1 MSTTALLAAG
11 AYGAGKAKEAKRA
24 TENTSGGKFTS
35 LKEAT
40 LNKPLVWLTIIGLGG
55 YALYKLGTA
64 LAKKLTLAN
73 ADKDIRDAQKSGEKA
88 SYSTATY
95 SQLADKLYTAVM
107 YTWGTDEQAIYDVFN
122 LMKNNID
129 VALLIKAFGKRR
141 VEFST
146 QDQELG
152 AHLSNDLDS
161 SEITK
166 INNILASKG
175 ITYRF

>member
-55 YALYKLGTA
+55 YALYKLGSA
-64 LAKKLTLAN
+64 LAKKLTIAN
-73 ADKDIRDAQKSGEKA
+73 ADADIKAAQKSGETA
-88 SYSTATY
+88 SYPSATY
-95 SQLADKLYTAVM
+95 SQLADKIYAAVM
-107 YTWGTDEQAIYDVFN
+107 YTWGTDNQAIYDVFN

-129 VALLIKAFGKRR
+129 VASLIKAFGKRR
-141 VEFST
+141 LEFST
-146 QDQELG
+146 QDAELG
-152 AHLSNDLDS
+152 AHISNDMNS

>member
-1 MSTTALLAAG
+1 
-11 AYGAGKAKEAKRA
+11 
-24 TENTSGGKFTS
+24 
-35 LKEAT
+35 
-40 LNKPLVWLTIIGLGG
+40 
-55 YALYKLGTA
+55 
-64 LAKKLTLAN
+64 
-73 ADKDIRDAQKSGEKA
+73 
-88 SYSTATY
+88 
-95 SQLADKLYTAVM
+95 
-107 YTWGTDEQAIYDVFN
+107 
-122 LMKNNID
+122 MKNNID

-161 SEITK
+161 AEITK

>member
-1 MSTTALLAAG
+1 MSKTALLAAG
-11 AYGAGKAKEAKRA
+11 AFAAGKAKEAKRA
-24 TENTSGGKFTS
+24 TENTGSGKFTS

-40 LNKPLVWLTIIGLGG
+40 LNKPLVWLTILGVG
-55 YALYKLGTA
+55 AFAVYKLGQA
-64 LAKKLTLAN
+64 IGKKLTLSN
-73 ADKDIRDAQKSGEKA
+73 ADKDIREAQQAGQTA
-88 SYSTATY
+88 SYSAATY
-95 SQLADKLYTAVM
+95 SQLADKIYTAVM

>member
-24 TENTSGGKFTS
+24 TENEGSKFTS

-40 LNKPLVWLTIIGLGG
+40 LNKPLVWLTIIGLGA
-55 YALYKLGTA
+55 YAIYKVGSA
-64 LAKKLTLAN
+64 IGKKLSLSN
-73 ADKDIRDAQKSGEKA
+73 ADKDIRDAQKAGAVA
-88 SYSTATY
+88 SYSAATY
-95 SQLADKLYTAVM
+95 SQLADKIYASVM

-129 VALLIKAFGKRR
+129 VANLIKAFGKRR

-161 SEITK
+161 SEIAK
-166 INNILASKG
+166 VNSILASKN

>member
-24 TENTSGGKFTS
+24 TENEGSKFTS

-40 LNKPLVWLTIIGLGG
+40 LNKPLVWLTIIGLGA
-55 YALYKLGTA
+55 YAIYKVGSA
-64 LAKKLTLAN
+64 IGKKLTLSN
-73 ADKDIRDAQKSGEKA
+73 ADKDIRDAKQAGQTA
-88 SYSTATY
+88 SYSAATY
-95 SQLADKLYTAVM
+95 SQLADKIYTAVM

-129 VALLIKAFGKRR
+129 VANLIKAFGKRR

-161 SEITK
+161 AEIAK
-166 INNILASKG
+166 VNSILASKN

>member
-1 MSTTALLAAG
+1 MSKTALVAAG
-11 AYGAGKAKEAKRA
+11 AFAAGKAKEAKRA
-24 TENTSGGKFTS
+24 TENDGKFTN

-55 YALYKLGTA
+55 YALYKLGAAIAKRLTLDNA
-64 LAKKLTLAN
+64 NKDIIDAKK
-73 ADKDIRDAQKSGEKA
+73 SGQVA
-88 SYSTATY
+88 SYPTGTY
-95 SQLADKLYTAVM
+95 SQLADKIYSAVM

-122 LMKNNID
+122 QMKNNLD

-146 QDQELG
+146 LDQELG

-161 SEITK
+161 TEINK
-166 INNILASKG
+166 INNILSSKG
-175 ITYRF
+175 INYKF

>member
-1 MSTTALLAAG
+1 MSKTALLAAG
-11 AYGAGKAKEAKRA
+11 AFAAGKAREAKRA
-24 TENTSGGKFTS
+24 TENESGKFTS

-40 LNKPLVWLTIIGLGG
+40 LNKPLVWLTILGVG
-55 YALYKLGTA
+55 AYALYKLGSA
-64 LAKKLTLAN
+64 LGKKLTLSN
-73 ADKDIRDAQKSGEKA
+73 ADADIRSAQKTGESA
-88 SYSTATY
+88 SYSSATY
-95 SQLADKLYTAVM
+95 SQLADKIYSAVM

-141 VEFST
+141 LEFST
-146 QDQELG
+146 QDAELG

-161 SEITK
+161 TEIAK
-166 INNILASKG
+166 INSILSSKG

>member
-1 MSTTALLAAG
+1 MSKTALLAAG
-11 AYGAGKAKEAKRA
+11 AFAAGKAKEAKKS
-24 TENTSGGKFTS
+24 TENEGGKFTN

-55 YALYKLGTA
+55 YALYRIGKAIAERLDLSNA
-64 LAKKLTLAN
+64 EKDILDAKKEGQTP
-73 ADKDIRDAQKSGEKA
+73 
-88 SYSTATY
+88 SYSSATY
-95 SQLADKLYTAVM
+95 SQLADKIYTAVM

-122 LMKNNID
+122 LMKTNLD

-146 QDQELG
+146 QELELG

-161 SEITK
+161 SEINK
-166 INNILASKG
+166 LNSILSSKNIS
-175 ITYRF
+175 YRF

>member
-24 TENTSGGKFTS
+24 TENEGSKFTN

-40 LNKPLVWLTIIGLGG
+40 LNKPLVWLTIIGLGA
-55 YALYKLGTA
+55 YAVYKVGKALG
-64 LAKKLTLAN
+64 KKLTLSN
-73 ADKDIRDAQKSGEKA
+73 ADKDIRDAKQAGQTA
-88 SYSTATY
+88 SYSAATY
-95 SQLADKLYTAVM
+95 SQLADKVYTAVM

-129 VALLIKAFGKRR
+129 VANLIKAFGKRR

-146 QDQELG
+146 QDLELG

-161 SEITK
+161 SEINK
-166 INNILASKG
+166 VNSILASKN

>member
-24 TENTSGGKFTS
+24 TENEGSKFTS

-40 LNKPLVWLTIIGLGG
+40 LNKPLVWLTIIGLGA
-55 YALYKLGTA
+55 YAIYKVGSA
-64 LAKKLTLAN
+64 IGKKLSLSN
-73 ADKDIRDAQKSGEKA
+73 ADKDIRDAQKAGAVA
-88 SYSTATY
+88 SYSAATY
-95 SQLADKLYTAVM
+95 SQLADKIYTAVM

-129 VALLIKAFGKRR
+129 VANLIKAFGKRR

-146 QDQELG
+146 QELELG

-161 SEITK
+161 SEINK
-166 INNILASKG
+166 VNSILASKN

>member
-1 MSTTALLAAG
+1 MSKTALLAAG
-11 AYGAGKAKEAKRA
+11 AFAAGKAREAKRA
-24 TENTSGGKFTS
+24 TENEGSKFTS

-55 YALYKLGTA
+55 YALYKLGSA

-73 ADKDIRDAQKSGEKA
+73 ADADIKAAQKTGETA
-88 SYSTATY
+88 SYPSATY
-95 SQLADKLYTAVM
+95 SQLADKIYTAVM

-129 VALLIKAFGKRR
+129 VAMLIKAFGKRR
-141 VEFST
+141 LEFST
-146 QDQELG
+146 QDAEIG
-152 AHLSNDLDS
+152 AHLSQDLDS
-161 SEITK
+161 SEINK
-166 INNILASKG
+166 INTILSSKG

>member
-1 MSTTALLAAG
+1 MSKTALLAAG
-11 AYGAGKAKEAKRA
+11 AFAAGKAKEAKKS
-24 TENTSGGKFTS
+24 TENEGGKFTN

-40 LNKPLVWLTIIGLGG
+40 LNKPLVWLTILGVGAFAVYKIGQAIG
-55 YALYKLGTA
+55 
-64 LAKKLTLAN
+64 KKLTLSN
-73 ADKDIRDAQKSGEKA
+73 ADKDIRDAQKAGETA
-88 SYSTATY
+88 SYSAATY
-95 SQLADKLYTAVM
+95 SQLADKIYAAVM

-129 VALLIKAFGKRR
+129 VANLIKAFGKRR

-161 SEITK
+161 SEIAK
-166 INNILASKG
+166 VNSILASKN

>member
-1 MSTTALLAAG
+1 MSKTALVAAG
-11 AYGAGKAKEAKRA
+11 AFAAGKAKEAKRA

-40 LNKPLVWLTIIGLGG
+40 LNKPLVWLTIIGIGG
-55 YALYKLGTA
+55 YALYKLGAAIAKRLTLDNA
-64 LAKKLTLAN
+64 NKDIIDAKK
-73 ADKDIRDAQKSGEKA
+73 SGQVA
-88 SYSTATY
+88 SYPSATY
-95 SQLADKLYTAVM
+95 SQLADKIYSAVM

-122 LMKNNID
+122 QMKNNLD

-146 QDQELG
+146 LDQELG

-161 SEITK
+161 AEINK
-166 INNILASKG
+166 INNILSSKG
-175 ITYRF
+175 INYKF

>member
-1 MSTTALLAAG
+1 MSKTALVAAG
-11 AYGAGKAKEAKRA
+11 AFAAGKAKEAKRA
-24 TENTSGGKFTS
+24 TENEGSKFTS

-55 YALYKLGTA
+55 YALYKLGA
-64 LAKKLTLAN
+64 AIAKSLSLDNAN
-73 ADKDIRDAQKSGEKA
+73 KDIRDAEKSGETA
-88 SYSTATY
+88 SYPSATY
-95 SQLADKLYTAVM
+95 SQLADKIYAAVM

-122 LMKNNID
+122 QMKNNLD

-146 QDQELG
+146 LDQELG

-166 INNILASKG
+166 INSILSSKG
-175 ITYRF
+175 INYKF